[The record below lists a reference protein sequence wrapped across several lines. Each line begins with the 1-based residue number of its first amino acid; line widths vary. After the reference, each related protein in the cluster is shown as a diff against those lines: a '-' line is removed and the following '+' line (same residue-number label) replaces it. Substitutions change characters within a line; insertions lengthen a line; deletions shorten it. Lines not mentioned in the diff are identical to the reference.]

1 MNSKPADALF
11 SKAVAA
17 PVPTESSSGLASRRD
32 LLMAPLLAAL
42 PLALLTERAGAAPD
56 PNMTIVKSQEELTWV
71 DMFNSGEGAKIY
83 AAGGKIVS
91 SANLYSETSKPGIYY
106 ILIRWYPGFMSAPH
120 WYETD
125 RLCVVVSGT
134 WWVTSGETF
143 DPDST
148 VPATA
153 GTFVRR
159 VAKTPHYD
167 GVKSDG
173 KEPATIAICGM
184 GPITAHWLEAD
195 KPAWRKV

>member
-1 MNSKPADALF
+1 MNSKPADQVF

-17 PVPTESSSGLASRRD
+17 TGFGESGSGLASRRD

-42 PLALLTERAGAAPD
+42 PLALLTEQAGAALD
-56 PNMTIVKSQEELTWV
+56 PTMTIVKPQDQLTWV

-83 AAGGKIVS
+83 ATGGKIVS
-91 SANLYSETSKPGIYY
+91 TANLYGETSKPGIYY
-106 ILIRWYPGFMSAPH
+106 VLIKWYPGFMSAPH

-148 VPATA
+148 VPAPA

-167 GVKSDG
+167 GAKSDA
-173 KEPATIAICGM
+173 KEPAVIAICGI

-195 KPAWRKV
+195 KPPWRKV

>member
-1 MNSKPADALF
+1 MNSKPADRSDF
-11 SKAVAA
+11 QSGRSDGSEIKQRTRVAPRPA
-17 PVPTESSSGLASRRD
+17 DGSSAGGATSRVSHG
-32 LLMAPLLAAL
+32 
-42 PLALLTERAGAAPD
+42 TGGAAPD
-56 PNMTIVKSQEELTWV
+56 PNMTIVKSPEQLTWV

-91 SANLYSETSKPGIYY
+91 TANLYGETSKPGIYY
-106 ILIRWYPGFMSAPH
+106 VLIKWYPGFMSAPH

-148 VPATA
+148 VPAPA

-184 GPITAHWLEAD
+184 VPITAHWLEAD
-195 KPAWRKV
+195 KPGWRKA

>member
-1 MNSKPADALF
+1 MSSKSVDELF
-11 SKAVAA
+11 AETSSRLGRG
-17 PVPTESSSGLASRRD
+17 ESGSSLASRRE

-42 PLALLTERAGAAPD
+42 PLALLGEQAAAAPD
-56 PNMTIVKSQEELTWV
+56 PNMTIVKSQEEITWI
-71 DMFNSGEGAKIY
+71 DMFNSGEGAKVY
-83 AAGGKIVS
+83 AAGGKIATV
-91 SANLYSETSKPGIYY
+91 ANLYSETSKPGIYY
-106 ILIRWYPGFMSAPH
+106 LLIKWYPGFMSAPH

-148 VPATA
+148 IPAPP

-167 GVKSDG
+167 GAKPDA
-173 KEPATIAICGM
+173 KEPAMIAICGI

-195 KPAWRKV
+195 KPFWRRV